1 MSEEINDI
9 NHPENNF
16 PDSLDDHLRMMM
28 AEKELN
34 RFREQLPAE
43 FLSDASEG
51 LNQLKDTKQIESV
64 LQKLNLQMHRQLTHK
79 KVHKRKRS
87 IGDLSWSYWA
97 IIIIL
102 LLSIVGYVIVRM
114 LMHQA

>member
-1 MSEEINDI
+1 MSEEINDM
-9 NHPENNF
+9 NHSRL
-16 PDSLDDHLRMMM
+16 PDSLDDHLRTMM
-28 AEKELN
+28 AGNEFD

-51 LNQLKDTKQIESV
+51 LSQLKDSKQLESV
-64 LQKLNLQMHRQLTHK
+64 LRNLNQQLHRQLVHK

-87 IGDLSWSYWA
+87 FGDMSWSYWA
-97 IIIIL
+97 VVIIL

-114 LMHQA
+114 LIRQA

>member
-1 MSEEINDI
+1 MTEEINDM
-9 NHPENNF
+9 NHPENRL

-34 RFREQLPAE
+34 NFREQLPAE

-51 LNQLKDTKQIESV
+51 LNQLKDTKQLESV
-64 LQKLNLQMHRQLTHK
+64 LRNLNQQMHRQLAHK

-102 LLSIVGYVIVRM
+102 LLCIVGFVIVRM
-114 LMHQA
+114 LMH